1 MKINWGWSLA
11 IAMGLFMIF
20 ILSYVFKVQ
29 SDSTYDHEMVVEDY
43 YKQEIGFQKEI
54 DKKQNAENLTEK
66 VSVTVTE
73 QGVEIQFPSS
83 FTPENIKGKIS
94 LYRPSSQKL
103 DFDKSISI
111 STSNLLIPK
120 SELAGG
126 RWDISIDWTYEGIE
140 YLNKETIYL

>member
-54 DKKQNAENLTEK
+54 DKKQNAENLAEK
-66 VSVTVTE
+66 VKISVTE
-73 QGVEIQFPSS
+73 QGIEIQFPSS

-126 RWDISIDWTYEGIE
+126 RWDISINWTYEGIE

>member
-11 IAMGLFMIF
+11 IAMGLFMVF
-20 ILSYVFKVQ
+20 ILTYVFKVQ

-54 DKKQNAENLTEK
+54 DKKQNAENLAEK

>member
-11 IAMGLFMIF
+11 IAMGLFMVF
-20 ILSYVFKVQ
+20 ILTYVFKVQ
-29 SDSTYDHEMVVEDY
+29 SDSTYDHEMVEEEY

-54 DKKQNAENLTEK
+54 DKKQNAQNLAEK

-94 LYRPSSQKL
+94 H
-103 DFDKSISI
+103 
-111 STSNLLIPK
+111 
-120 SELAGG
+120 
-126 RWDISIDWTYEGIE
+126 
-140 YLNKETIYL
+140 ETCDVG

>member
-54 DKKQNAENLTEK
+54 DKKQNAENLAEK
-66 VSVTVTE
+66 VRVTVTE
-73 QGVEIQFPSS
+73 QGIEIQFPSS

-120 SELAGG
+120 TNLVDG
-126 RWDISIDWTYEGIE
+126 RWDITIDWEYEGKA
-140 YLNKETIYL
+140 YLNKLVVNL

>member
-11 IAMGLFMIF
+11 IAMGLFMVF
-20 ILSYVFKVQ
+20 ILTYVFKVQ
-29 SDSTYDHEMVVEDY
+29 SDSTYDHEMVEEEY

>member
-54 DKKQNAENLTEK
+54 DKKQNAENLAEK

-83 FTPENIKGKIS
+83 FAPENIKGKIS